1 LSDAGYDR
9 LTGIGSPFLGVVGL
23 DVLDPILYDAL
34 VADEL
39 ARLTVFPEM
48 GSLGKGGEINIGPGP
63 YDLVSADTSK
73 AAAEQYRGRVS
84 QIGLE
89 MMRCQLGASRNR

>member
-1 LSDAGYDR
+1 
-9 LTGIGSPFLGVVGL
+9 VGL

-48 GSLGKGGEINIGPGP
+48 DSLDKDGEINIGPGP

-89 MMRCQLGASRNR
+89 MMRCQPELPGTADDGRAGSQGHGR